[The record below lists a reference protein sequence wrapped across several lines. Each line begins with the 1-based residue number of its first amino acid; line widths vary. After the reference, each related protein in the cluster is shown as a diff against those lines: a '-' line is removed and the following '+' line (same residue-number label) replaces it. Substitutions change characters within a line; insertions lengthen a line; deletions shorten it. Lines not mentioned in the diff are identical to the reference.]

1 MLPEVSIQNTT
12 SDSSIPVGA
21 PPPSEASTA
30 AGVIR
35 YVVSSSVGIS
45 SCTISSSVDL
55 PQNSQF
61 HNYRRRRGGFK
72 EMRTLSL

>member
-21 PPPSEASTA
+21 PPPPPSEASTA

-61 HNYRRRRGGFK
+61 HNYKRRREGFK
-72 EMRTLSL
+72 EMRTL

>member
-12 SDSSIPVGA
+12 SDSSIPVGTP

-55 PQNSQF
+55 PQNSHF
-61 HNYRRRRGGFK
+61 HNYRRRRREGFK
-72 EMRTLSL
+72 EMRTL